1 MGVKSVIGGV
11 TRQAIDY
18 SVTEDS
24 TPLSPADSSGGVGT
38 ISMTLPR
45 VEDPHLLVDE
55 GIELIDTSRG
65 TTSGFVDSGV
75 RSDANDTVSVD
86 GLGRLG
92 FLNIYNVRAQ
102 PFSGTLEEAFRYY
115 LGLASVSTDISVDP
129 SIASRPVV
137 IPGWFGELWFY
148 LKQLAAAQECEIAL
162 VSNVIHLRPVRTREA
177 IRDRAITRDAQMG
190 AGNKALAVEVIR
202 YETTPITL
210 QPVYPPFGVTN
221 ETEVI
226 TVGAGEEIEYVL
238 QLSTSVSY
246 IEQPQF
252 RSFVGPNDQSASMY
266 SVRDEEGNQITEGR
280 WTSGGGRLS
289 VEINPDTT
297 SLTVRVYAPTG
308 LQGPDRK
315 PISTFSIGQGTLQ
328 NENRYSTLRI
338 RGTGVA
344 YTRHSELIRTGLTPL
359 DTSTDVGV
367 TIDNP
372 FITTVDAMY
381 SAGTRAARQY
391 KGDSWSLSGSATAV
405 NKRGVTGDL
414 SYTDYGE
421 VQSAYAGLTY
431 SQVRTLESGVEP
443 SNLIPDP
450 YFEQGTAGYRTSWAL
465 RSDSIT
471 PNLSISQ
478 QLGRA
483 MLHVSG
489 GRRASG
495 LFQNHLS
502 LQDWIPVPDAAIR
515 GGANLRIQGLFYGG
529 PNYTGGPLQVWIMV
543 QMVDQPDPG
552 YASNGYNLVEI
563 TPEQLREG
571 FWVDVSRAV
580 NLGSQFSP
588 NLTVLMYN
596 PTGAE
601 SDGFYVSDLRL
612 SSSVVDARIEAP
624 TYGQVQAKWYALTKD
639 LFENQV
645 FGNVGGARVWD
656 ERSRRWYRVRSATIS
671 RGDISFDA
679 SGDNTLAD
687 FQGLYSGQTYG
698 DVTSL
703 FSGKTYKQADR
714 MGLYTGGS

>member
-1 MGVKSVIGGV
+1 MGVKTVIGAES
-11 TRQAIDY
+11 RQAIDY
-18 SVTEDS
+18 SVAEDS
-24 TPLSPADSSGGVGT
+24 TPLSPADSSGSVGT

-55 GIELIDTSRG
+55 RIELIDTDRG

-92 FLNIYNVRAQ
+92 LLNIYNVRAQ

-148 LKQLAAAQECEIAL
+148 LKQLASAQECEIAL

-238 QLSTSVSY
+238 QLSASVSH

-252 RSFVGPNDQSASMY
+252 RSYVGPNDQSASMY
-266 SVRDEEGNQITEGR
+266 SVRDEEGNQITEDR
-280 WTSGGGRLS
+280 WTRGGGRLS

-297 SLTVRVYAPTG
+297 SLTVRVYAPEG
-308 LQGPDRK
+308 LKGPDRK

-421 VQSAYAGLTY
+421 VQAAYAGMTY
-431 SQVRTLESGVEP
+431 AQVRTFESGVEP
-443 SNLIPDP
+443 TNLIPDP
-450 YFEQGTAGYRTSWAL
+450 YFEQGTSRYLGGNNQMSVM
-465 RSDSIT
+465 S
-471 PNLSISQ
+471 NLSLESH
-478 QLGRA
+478 LGRTMIKA
-483 MLHVSG
+483 SG
-489 GRRASG
+489 GIDTNGVPRNYIMSG
-495 LFQNHLS
+495 
-502 LQDWIPVPDAAIR
+502 DEWIPVPEAVIR
-515 GGANLRIQGLFYGG
+515 GGTIRFQGLIYGG
-529 PNYTGGPLQVWIMV
+529 PDYSGDEARVFLTVKQTGQETPFHGTHGITVI
-543 QMVDQPDPG
+543 DG
-552 YASNGYNLVEI
+552 I
-563 TPEQLREG
+563 TPDELREG
-571 FWVDVSRAV
+571 KWVDVSPGTI
-580 NLGSQFSP
+580 NLGDMYEPYINLMVYNRSGFSSEQ
-588 NLTVLMYN
+588 LF
-596 PTGAE
+596 A
-601 SDGFYVSDLRL
+601 SDLRL
-612 SSSVVDARIEAP
+612 SSPVVDERIEAP
-624 TYGQVQAKWYALTKD
+624 TYGQVQAKWYAMTKD

-687 FQGLYSGQTYG
+687 VQSIYSGQTYG

-714 MGLYTGGS
+714 MGLYTGG